1 MTITSILSFREIFGV
16 RIMELGVGMKEI
28 YMDFHMLISKGE
40 RILKKKNIA
49 GILVNVKDVRKA
61 KVRSRVGISIYRM
74 FLGIFWKRVN

>member
-40 RILKKKNIA
+40 RILKKK
-49 GILVNVKDVRKA
+49 IL
-61 KVRSRVGISIYRM
+61 
-74 FLGIFWKRVN
+74 LEFW